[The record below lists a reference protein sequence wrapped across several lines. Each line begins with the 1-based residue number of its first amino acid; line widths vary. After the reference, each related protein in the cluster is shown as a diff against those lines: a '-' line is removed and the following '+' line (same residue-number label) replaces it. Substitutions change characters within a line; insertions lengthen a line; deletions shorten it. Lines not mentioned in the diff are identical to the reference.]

1 MKILSIDTSS
11 KICNICLSE
20 DNKNIDYVSI
30 DNNITHS
37 EILMPEIDNLLKKNN
52 MNINEIELFGV
63 VNGPGSFTGIRI
75 GISCIKGLAFAKN
88 IPTVETT
95 SLELL
100 MENYYHEVEEKK
112 ETDIILAVIDA
123 RNNQVYFAI
132 KDNKNIEFYADDV
145 SKVINILKEDKYKER
160 NIYVVGTGKDLVNKY
175 SNNDLRYKYL
185 ENTKQEAKY
194 LGELIFKNLN
204 YKIESKKLMPNY
216 LKKASAEVKN
226 Q

>member
-20 DNKNIDYVSI
+20 DNKNIDNVSI

-112 ETDIILAVIDA
+112 ETDVILAVIDA

-145 SKVINILKEDKYKER
+145 SKVINILKEDKYKDR

-175 SNNDLRYKYL
+175 SNNDLRYTYL

-204 YKIESKKLMPNY
+204 YKIESKNLMPNY